1 MAILNYTT
9 EIAAQRSV
17 SEIVA
22 LLVRKG
28 AQSITHEYFADG
40 RVKSV
45 SFLMQVGDF
54 PVRFLLPANTE
65 GVAGILKKERP
76 YNYSRNRGG
85 IDNYYRAQRE
95 QAERIAWR
103 ILKDWVEAQVA
114 LIESGQAEPAQ
125 IFLPYAQQPDGRT
138 MYELFLESKQKQLPA
153 TTEIQ

>member
-1 MAILNYTT
+1 MPILNYTT
-9 EIAAQRSV
+9 EVSATKSV

-28 AQSITHEYFADG
+28 AQSITHEYFGDG

-45 SFLMQVGDF
+45 SFVMQVANQ
-54 PVRFLLPANTE
+54 PVRFLLPSNAE
-65 GVAGILKKERP
+65 GVAGVLKKEKP

-85 IDNYYRAQRE
+85 VDKYYREQRE

-103 ILKDWVEAQVA
+103 ILKDWIEAQIA

-125 IFLPYAQQPDGRT
+125 IFLPYAQQADGRT
-138 MYELFLESKQKQLPA
+138 MYELFVESKQKQLPA
-153 TTEIQ
+153 AVE